1 MEIIESIGV
10 LIDFCL
16 CFIKKIMTE
25 YKAYQHLSHM
35 IMEYP
40 GYRIA

>member
-1 MEIIESIGV
+1 M
-10 LIDFCL
+10 FY
-16 CFIKKIMTE
+16 KKNNDIE